1 MAQIRKRKLS
11 TLVPCIV
18 LLLILCGCQETRQ
31 FEAEQ
36 LDYLLLDDETLAYM
50 ESLYGLEQEEA
61 MKKLGLSE
69 EDAVVTEYREQNLV
83 DIVWTGP
90 VYINEPTA
98 VPEKEFTKELGSHSR
113 SAPFYSIV
121 YNCDCDNAEE
131 TADIAEALYLAA
143 EARYGMGPKHGHFTT
158 LDYLCSEGVF
168 DEIRESGDHETRKD
182 IGGGW
187 SEAWVV
193 GEYSYL
199 TLSVWVTGEYGNWA
213 GRGGRCSIELKYA
226 ILPEEGTRFDPKY
239 KPLFYLRPQLQ
250 YGTHVDDWP
259 EEYQEKQQALVREK
273 FPGSN
278 PEEE

>member
-1 MAQIRKRKLS
+1 MVKTWKRRFS
-11 TLVPCIV
+11 ALVLCTT
-18 LLLILCGCQETRQ
+18 LLLTLCGCQKTAQ
-31 FEAEQ
+31 FETEN
-36 LDYLLLDDETLAYM
+36 LDHLLLDDETLAYI

-69 EDAVVTEYREQNLV
+69 EDAAVTEYPKQNLV

-113 SAPFYSIV
+113 TAPFYSIV

-131 TADIAEALYLAA
+131 TADIAEALYRAA
-143 EARYGMGPKHGHFTT
+143 EERYGMGPNHGHFTT
-158 LDYLCSEGVF
+158 MDYLCSEGVF

-199 TLSVWVTGEYGNWA
+199 TLSVWVTGKYGNWA
-213 GRGGRCSIELKYA
+213 GRNGRCSIELKYA
-226 ILPEEGTRFDPKY
+226 ILPEEGTHFDPECKTHI
-239 KPLFYLRPQLQ
+239 YLRPQLE

-259 EEYQEKQQALVREK
+259 EEYQEKYWALRRER
-273 FPGSN
+273 FSDSDL
-278 PEEE
+278 PEE